1 MRVDPNARKRM
12 GDLPDLQT
20 KNKNPNTS
28 GYNIDE
34 MIEIMVD
41 VIVSN
46 SDTVRIGKEDK
57 PREIVRSRFE
67 KLDFSS
73 MEYILGCLKENT
85 TKVHNIKNYLLT
97 TLYNA
102 SLTID
107 NFYSA
112 EVNHD
117 LYGCV

>member
-1 MRVDPNARKRM
+1 MDEMVVTTWLIKDNISYDDLVAAHPVDKKR
-12 GDLPDLQT
+12 
-20 KNKNPNTS
+20 
-28 GYNIDE
+28 IDE

-67 KLDFSS
+67 KLDFSRS
-73 MEYILGCLKENT
+73 PIICGGMRN
-85 TKVHNIKNYLLT
+85 NIKNYLLT

-107 NFYSA
+107 NYYSA

-117 LYGCV
+117 LYGCE

>member
-1 MRVDPNARKRM
+1 MDEMVVTTWLIKDNISYDDLVAAHPMDKKR
-12 GDLPDLQT
+12 
-20 KNKNPNTS
+20 
-28 GYNIDE
+28 IDE

-57 PREIVRSRFE
+57 PREIVKSRFE
-67 KLDFSS
+67 KLDFLS
-73 MEYILGCLKENT
+73 MEYILVCLKENT

-117 LYGCV
+117 LYGCK

>member
-1 MRVDPNARKRM
+1 
-12 GDLPDLQT
+12 
-20 KNKNPNTS
+20 
-28 GYNIDE
+28 
-34 MIEIMVD
+34 
-41 VIVSN
+41 
-46 SDTVRIGKEDK
+46 
-57 PREIVRSRFE
+57 
-67 KLDFSS
+67 

-117 LYGCV
+117 LYGCE